1 MALTRITST
10 VLDANAVSA
19 EKLANSSIVTRHLGD
34 AVVTL
39 RNLAADANTA
49 SVSAGL
55 TTNVNAVQTN
65 VNSVQTNVNSVQTN
79 VTALTTST
87 NTIQANVDAVQSNVF
102 SVFTS
107 TNTIL
112 ANVNAVQSNVTTLTT
127 NVNSVQ
133 SNVNT
138 VQGNVTSLTTSVNT
152 IRANVNS
159 VQSNVGTLTTSVNTI
174 QANVNSVQSNVGT
187 LTTSVNT
194 IKANV
199 DSVQSNVATAVT
211 NINTVQS
218 NVTSL
223 TTSVN
228 TIAANVNSVQSNVN
242 TVQSNVTSLTTSTN
256 TIRAN
261 VNSVQSN
268 VDTNYLQAQSNDFAT
283 YTRLYANINS
293 VQTNVSAITNGAT
306 VFTTSKTFNQN
317 VTILGNLIVVGAQV
331 DLSVG
336 SATIS
341 DAIVTLAANL
351 AQNIPPPAD
360 SGILLNRGNQTN
372 VFIGIDLSDNH
383 LAVSFTDSPG
393 DNVTIAPLGF
403 VDIRA
408 NAYHAE
414 SGSVTHAA
422 FSKWADV
429 STGIYF
435 PAASTIGIVTGGV
448 EQVRIGGAGNVSIT
462 SGVIEG
468 PRNVLDLD
476 DDELAD
482 RANSITLRSTQSV
495 GIFLDTLNTTVG
507 NFLGVYNNSA
517 DPNAVTID
525 DAIFSV
531 RDSGEIFTKEGLNLK
546 GNANVVI
553 NVVAGNA
560 VIAPSIFEAGVG
572 LRANDY
578 ATYTILY
585 ANINSVQSNV
595 TSLTTSVNTI
605 RANVNS
611 VQSNVGTLTTSV
623 NTIAANVNSVQSNVG
638 TLTTSVNTIK
648 ANVDSVQSNVATAV
662 TNINTVQSNVTSLTT
677 SVNTIAAN
685 VNSVQ
690 ANVNTVQSNVTSLTT
705 STNTIRANVNSVQ
718 SNVDTNYLQ
727 AQSNDFITYTRI
739 TANVNAVQ
747 GNLTSSMNQMVAN
760 VNTVQNNVTALTGG
774 ALLLVPFTNTNVST
788 SSSNVYFVGKNVAN
802 YSNIISVTVDG
813 IYQAP
818 IINWIGNFAND
829 TVQFTDAA
837 LPAGL
842 TITISSLT

>member
-1 MALTRITST
+1 M
-10 VLDANAVSA
+10 
-19 EKLANSSIVTRHLGD
+19 
-34 AVVTL
+34 
-39 RNLAADANTA
+39 
-49 SVSAGL
+49 
-55 TTNVNAVQTN
+55 
-65 VNSVQTNVNSVQTN
+65 
-79 VTALTTST
+79 
-87 NTIQANVDAVQSNVF
+87 
-102 SVFTS
+102 
-107 TNTIL
+107 
-112 ANVNAVQSNVTTLTT
+112 
-127 NVNSVQ
+127 
-133 SNVNT
+133 
-138 VQGNVTSLTTSVNT
+138 
-152 IRANVNS
+152 
-159 VQSNVGTLTTSVNTI
+159 
-174 QANVNSVQSNVGT
+174 
-187 LTTSVNT
+187 
-194 IKANV
+194 
-199 DSVQSNVATAVT
+199 
-211 NINTVQS
+211 
-218 NVTSL
+218 
-223 TTSVN
+223 
-228 TIAANVNSVQSNVN
+228 
-242 TVQSNVTSLTTSTN
+242 
-256 TIRAN
+256 
-261 VNSVQSN
+261 
-268 VDTNYLQAQSNDFAT
+268 
-283 YTRLYANINS
+283 
-293 VQTNVSAITNGAT
+293 
-306 VFTTSKTFNQN
+306 
-317 VTILGNLIVVGAQV
+317 
-331 DLSVG
+331 
-336 SATIS
+336 
-341 DAIVTLAANL
+341 

-414 SGSVTHAA
+414 AGSVTHAA
-422 FSKWADV
+422 FSKWTDI

-448 EQVRIGGAGNVSIT
+448 EQVRIGGSGNISIT
-462 SGVIEG
+462 SGVVEG
-468 PRNVLDLD
+468 PLNVLDLD

-560 VIAPSIFEAGVG
+560 VIAPNIFEAGVG

-605 RANVNS
+605 QANVNS

-623 NTIAANVNSVQSNVG
+623 NTIQANVNSVQSNVG
-638 TLTTSVNTIK
+638 T
-648 ANVDSVQSNVATAV
+648 
-662 TNINTVQSNVTSLTT
+662 
-677 SVNTIAAN
+677 
-685 VNSVQ
+685 
-690 ANVNTVQSNVTSLTT
+690 LTT

-727 AQSNDFITYTRI
+727 AQSNDFVTFTRI

-747 GNLTSSMNQMVAN
+747 GNLTSSMTQMVAN
-760 VNTVQNNVTALTGG
+760 VNTVQNNVTALTSG
-774 ALLLVPFTNTNVST
+774 AVLLVPFTNTNVST

-802 YSNIISVTVDG
+802 YANIISVTVDG

-818 IINWIGNFAND
+818 LIDWIGNFSND

>member
-1 MALTRITST
+1 MALTRVTST

-55 TTNVNAVQTN
+55 TANVNAVQTN
-65 VNSVQTNVNSVQTN
+65 VAT
-79 VTALTTST
+79 LTSST
-87 NTIQANVDAVQSNVF
+87 NTIKANVDAVQSNLSAVI
-102 SVFTS
+102 TS
-107 TNTIL
+107 TDTIQ
-112 ANVNAVQSNVTTLTT
+112 A

-138 VQGNVTSLTTSVNT
+138 VQSNVTSLNTSTNT
-152 IRANVNS
+152 IQANVNS

-194 IKANV
+194 I
-199 DSVQSNVATAVT
+199 QS
-211 NINTVQS
+211 
-218 NVTSL
+218 
-223 TTSVN
+223 
-228 TIAANVNSVQSNVN
+228 NVNSVQSNVG
-242 TVQSNVTSLTTSTN
+242 TLTTSTN

-293 VQTNVSAITNGAT
+293 VQTNVSAITDGAT

-331 DLSVG
+331 DLGVG
-336 SATIS
+336 STAIS

-414 SGSVTHAA
+414 AGSVTHAA
-422 FSKWADV
+422 FSKWTDI

-448 EQVRIGGAGNVSIT
+448 EQVRIGGSGNISIT
-462 SGVIEG
+462 SGVVEG
-468 PRNVLDLD
+468 PLNVLDLD

-560 VIAPSIFEAGVG
+560 VIAPNIFEAGVG

-605 RANVNS
+605 QANVNS
-611 VQSNVGTLTTSV
+611 VQSNVGT
-623 NTIAANVNSVQSNVG
+623 
-638 TLTTSVNTIK
+638 
-648 ANVDSVQSNVATAV
+648 
-662 TNINTVQSNVTSLTT
+662 
-677 SVNTIAAN
+677 
-685 VNSVQ
+685 
-690 ANVNTVQSNVTSLTT
+690 LTT

-727 AQSNDFITYTRI
+727 AQSNDFVTFTRI

-747 GNLTSSMNQMVAN
+747 GNLTSSMTQMVAN
-760 VNTVQNNVTALTGG
+760 VNTVQNNVTALTSG
-774 ALLLVPFTNTNVST
+774 AVLLVPFTNTNVST

-802 YSNIISVTVDG
+802 YANIISVTVDG

-818 IINWIGNFAND
+818 LIDWIGNFSND

>member
-10 VLDANAVSA
+10 VLDSNAVSA

-39 RNLAADANTA
+39 RNLAPDANTA
-49 SVSAGL
+49 SASAGL
-55 TTNVNAVQTN
+55 TTNVNL
-65 VNSVQTNVNSVQTN
+65 VQTN

-87 NTIQANVDAVQSNVF
+87 NTIK
-102 SVFTS
+102 
-107 TNTIL
+107 
-112 ANVNAVQSNVTTLTT
+112 
-127 NVNSVQ
+127 
-133 SNVNT
+133 
-138 VQGNVTSLTTSVNT
+138 
-152 IRANVNS
+152 ANVNS
-159 VQSNVGTLTTSVNTI
+159 VQANVATLTTSTNTI
-174 QANVNSVQSNVGT
+174 KANVDIIQSNLNIAVGILSDLTTSTNTIKANVDAVQSNVGT

-199 DSVQSNVATAVT
+199 DSVQSNVTSLTTST
-211 NINTVQS
+211 NTIRANVNSVQSNVNTVQS
-218 NVTSL
+218 NVSTL

-228 TIAANVNSVQSNVN
+228 TIKANVDSVQSNVNTVQSNVSTLTTSVNTIQANVNSVQSNVN
-242 TVQSNVTSLTTSTN
+242 TVQSNVTSLTTSVN

-306 VFTTSKTFNQN
+306 VFTASKTFNQN

-331 DLSVG
+331 DLGVG

-351 AQNIPPPAD
+351 AQDIPPPAD
-360 SGILLNRGNQTN
+360 SGILLNRGNQPN

-393 DNVTIAPLGF
+393 DNVTISPISF

-414 SGSVTHAA
+414 AGSVTHAA
-422 FSKWADV
+422 FSKWTDT

-448 EQVRIGGAGNVSIT
+448 EQVRIGGAGNISIT

-468 PRNVLDLD
+468 PLNVLDLD
-476 DDELAD
+476 DDNLAD

-495 GIFLDTLNTTVG
+495 GIFLDTLNTTIG
-507 NFLGVYNNSA
+507 NFLGVYNNSN

-560 VIAPSIFEAGVG
+560 IIAPRIFEAGVG
-572 LRANDY
+572 LQANDY

-585 ANINSVQSNV
+585 
-595 TSLTTSVNTI
+595 
-605 RANVNS
+605 
-611 VQSNVGTLTTSV
+611 
-623 NTIAANVNSVQSNVG
+623 
-638 TLTTSVNTIK
+638 
-648 ANVDSVQSNVATAV
+648 
-662 TNINTVQSNVTSLTT
+662 
-677 SVNTIAAN
+677 
-685 VNSVQ
+685 

-705 STNTIRANVNSVQ
+705 STNTIKANVDSVQ
-718 SNVDTNYLQ
+718 SNVATLTTSTNTIKANVDSVQSNVTSLTTSTNTIKANVDSVQSNVATNTGRINTVQSNVTSLTTSVNTIQANVNSIQSNVNTVQSNVTSLTTSTNTIKANVDSVQSNVATNYLQ

-760 VNTVQNNVTALTGG
+760 VNTVQNNVTALTSG
-774 ALLLVPFTNTNVST
+774 AMLLVPFTNTNVST

-818 IINWIGNFAND
+818 IIDWIGNFSND

-842 TITISSLT
+842 NITISSLT